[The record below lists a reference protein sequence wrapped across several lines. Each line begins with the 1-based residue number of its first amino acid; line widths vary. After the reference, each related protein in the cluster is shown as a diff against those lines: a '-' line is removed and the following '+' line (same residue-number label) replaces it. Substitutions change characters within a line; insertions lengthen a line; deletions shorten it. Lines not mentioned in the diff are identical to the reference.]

1 MASSMILG
9 NPWEVENV
17 TAFSFLC
24 CPECVYRC
32 KDETSFQDHAIHH
45 HPQSVVLFNKVPY
58 EEVQD
63 PPLDVQVKEEPSTSS
78 ISLDFDE
85 DIKLEDI
92 KADVLQSGNFFNTV
106 VTQCQGNHI

>member
-32 KDETSFQDHAIHH
+32 KDETSFQDHAVHH
-45 HPQSVVLFNKVPY
+45 HPQSVVLFSKVPY
-58 EEVQD
+58 EEESS
-63 PPLDVQVKEEPSTSS
+63 DVQVKEEEPSTSS
-78 ISLDFDE
+78 ISLDFDD

-92 KADVLQSGNFFNTV
+92 KADVLQSGNF
-106 VTQCQGNHI
+106 

>member
-17 TAFSFLC
+17 TAFVYYN

-32 KDETSFQDHAIHH
+32 KDETSFQDHAVHN
-45 HPQSVVLFNKVPY
+45 HPQSVVLFSKVPY
-58 EEVQD
+58 EAE
-63 PPLDVQVKEEPSTSS
+63 LSCDVQVKEEPSSS
-78 ISLDFDE
+78 MNIDFDE

-92 KADVLQSGNFFNTV
+92 KADILQSGTCCICVGLQTYEHNSL
-106 VTQCQGNHI
+106 